1 MDSSFKANHLLLPEL
16 NYELRIRN
24 TITEKSHDDKRK
36 ILGRLIAKE
45 RQQNFNVKTLED
57 SKFDFAL
64 EKSEIETTL
73 NSIENLISDFEGPS
87 SDSSFKRANSRLI
100 HVNLRIQRIPIEKA
114 PDKDIVTK
122 FKNEAFATALKLEA
136 DLFDKVNDTDP
147 NTHLNNSILNPNVLN
162 STSYPTVV
170 APSPSKSIPVYKLG
184 IQFDGNPKSVLSFIE
199 KLEEVALARN
209 VQKKDLFQSASDLFT
224 EKATFWYRQIRPS
237 VNDWESL
244 VIKLK
249 KDFLPSDFEDDIW
262 SQIKSRK
269 QGRFESVILFI
280 ACMETLFSRLSHPPA
295 EVTKIKYIK
304 QGLQVEYQKRLALSD
319 IDSVDTLSKLCKRL
333 EEADILS
340 LSSTSSS
347 THKNSI
353 DPELNYL
360 SDHSFKSYKKGQ
372 HFVKHN
378 SKIPTSKNNFGYR
391 NKSQYNNKSVQN
403 QTNNFQNKS
412 NFSKN
417 KAKAGNLNVDAVE
430 FNPKQDHKS
439 VCWNC
444 GMANHTFRNCLA
456 PVKTKFCFK
465 CGTPGV
471 TIKECKKC
479 SGNA

>member
-1 MDSSFKANHLLLPEL
+1 MDSSFKSNHLLLPEL

-24 TITEKSHDDKRK
+24 TITEKPQDDKRK
-36 ILGRLIAKE
+36 ILGRLLAKE
-45 RQQNFNVKTLED
+45 RQQNFDVKTLED
-57 SKFDFAL
+57 PNFDFDL

-73 NSIENLISDFEGPS
+73 SSIESLISDFEGPS
-87 SDSSFKRANSRLI
+87 SDSTFKRANSRLI
-100 HVNLRIQRIPIEKA
+100 HVNLRIQRIPIEKF

-147 NTHLNNSILNPNVLN
+147 NTHLNNSILNPNILN

-170 APSPSKSIPVYKLG
+170 APSPIKSIPVYKLG

-224 EKATFWYRQIRPS
+224 EKATFWYRQIRPL
-237 VNDWESL
+237 VNNWESL
-244 VIKLK
+244 ISKLK

-262 SQIKSRK
+262 NQIKFRK

-333 EEADILS
+333 EEADILG
-340 LSSTSSS
+340 LSSTSGS
-347 THKNSI
+347 THKSLV
-353 DPELNYL
+353 DPELAYL
-360 SDHSFKSYKKGQ
+360 SDNSVKNYSTKQNLDKSNNNISTNKIGFASKKRFQYNKSAQKPTKNLFNNNNSYK
-372 HFVKHN
+372 
-378 SKIPTSKNNFGYR
+378 S
-391 NKSQYNNKSVQN
+391 
-403 QTNNFQNKS
+403 
-412 NFSKN
+412 
-417 KAKAGNLNVDAVE
+417 KAKTGNFNVNAVE
-430 FNPKQDHKS
+430 FSPNQRQKS

-444 GMANHTFRNCLA
+444 GLTNHTFRNCLA
-456 PVKTKFCFK
+456 PVKSKFCFK

-471 TIKECKKC
+471 TVKDCKEC
-479 SGNA
+479 SGNV